1 MSEEIENVNGPE
13 QQPENESLRDQI
25 EREAALFAQAEEVKQ
40 ATAAPKTAVLE
51 AVVAEATEEQV
62 KSASLGK
69 AQKFVEVFDEDPIA
83 NEIGWKPIPLEN
95 LPSGGIFYPEGSQLA
110 IRSASVAEI
119 RHWSTLDE
127 NDLLGVDDMLNY
139 IVEKC
144 VRLKIPGK
152 PGSFKDVY
160 EIDRFYLIF
169 AVRDYTFKS
178 GENKMM
184 VRVTTPEGLE
194 ENVEVT
200 KEGLDYF
207 NPDERLMRYFDPED
221 KSFQIRMK
229 NGEEF
234 RMYMPTLGTMSFIKS
249 FIKQRQQSG
258 VSFDKTFI
266 KYAPFLFKEWKI
278 MNQQG
283 YDKAVTESYTWSLK
297 KISVLDKLVEILTAS
312 VNPKIRYVSEG
323 GQEGTAPLNFQSGVK
338 SIFLISDIF
347 DELV

>member
-1 MSEEIENVNGPE
+1 MSEENENLNAPQNE
-13 QQPENESLRDQI
+13 QENLRDQI
-25 EREAALFAQAEEVKQ
+25 EREAALFAQAEEAQPEAQPVAK
-40 ATAAPKTAVLE
+40 PVAVVE
-51 AVVAEATEEQV
+51 AVVVEPTAEQEKV
-62 KSASLGK
+62 ASLGK
-69 AQKFVEVFDEDPIA
+69 ASKFVEVYNEDAIA

-95 LPSGGIFYPEGSQLA
+95 LPSSGIFYPKETQLA
-110 IRSASVAEI
+110 IRAASVAEI

-139 IVEKC
+139 IIEKC
-144 VRLKIPGK
+144 VRLKVPGK
-152 PGSFKDVY
+152 PGTYKDVY

-178 GENKMM
+178 GENKMV

-207 NPDERLMRYFDPED
+207 NPDERLMKYFDQAD
-221 KSFQIRMK
+221 QSFDIQMK
-229 NGEEF
+229 NGEHF
-234 RMYMPTLGTMSFIKS
+234 RMYMPTLGTMSFIKA

-258 VSFDKTFI
+258 TSFDKTFI
-266 KYAPFLFKEWKI
+266 KYAPFLFKEWKT
-278 MNQQG
+278 MNQQA
-283 YDKAVTESYTWSLK
+283 YDKAVTESYSWSLK

-323 GQEGTAPLNFQSGVK
+323 GQEDTAPLNFQSGVK
-338 SIFLISDIF
+338 SIFLISNIF